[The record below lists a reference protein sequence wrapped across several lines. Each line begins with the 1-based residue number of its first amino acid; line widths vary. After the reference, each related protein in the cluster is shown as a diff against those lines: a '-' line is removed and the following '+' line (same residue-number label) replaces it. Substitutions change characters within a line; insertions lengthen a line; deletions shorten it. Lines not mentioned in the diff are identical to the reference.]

1 MKRCWFGGGLL
12 LLLLIGGLWIGR
24 EMGGFHLQ
32 LSQQMKLAAHLAD
45 EDREAAQ
52 KQADQA
58 LAQWE
63 CRKKFTAVLTD
74 HTPMDQIQE
83 NFGLLTPAAEA
94 EDFREV
100 CLRLAS
106 QLEALGHGQLLTL
119 ENLF

>member
-12 LLLLIGGLWIGR
+12 LLLLIAGLLIGR
-24 EMGGFHLQ
+24 KAGSFHLE
-32 LSQQMKLAAHLAD
+32 LSEALLQAAALTD
-45 EDREAAQ
+45 NDRDGAQ
-52 KQADQA
+52 AQVNQARR
-58 LAQWE
+58 QWE
-63 CRKKFTAVLTD
+63 SRRKFTAVLTD
-74 HTPMDQIQE
+74 HAPMDQIQE
-83 NFGLLTPAAEA
+83 NFSLLTPQAEA